1 VGTINDVEA
10 ELTSRLQRLRQEDRV
25 AFAAACAERLM
36 HVGRS
41 GAPTSISGSWSAL
54 CAVLEHLWNEL
65 GGPLPI
71 DIQRRIDLCDSAL
84 LPDDE
89 GEWSVERA
97 MTEDAVNALA
107 YALRCWKTGHQQ
119 DAVWAARR
127 GYEALHYFIE
137 QSEPDSL
144 TWSAQNQS
152 LFDHPLVAAE
162 RARQRRDLEEL
173 LNEKIAKSQLCARAR
188 TEASSFIPGRH
199 E

>member
-1 VGTINDVEA
+1 VGIINNVEA
-10 ELTSRLQRLRQEDRV
+10 ELTAGLHRLRHKDRV

-36 HVGRS
+36 HVGRG

-65 GGPLPI
+65 DGPLPI
-71 DIQRRIDLCDSAL
+71 DIQRRIDVCDSAL
-84 LPDDE
+84 MPGDE

-107 YALRCWKTGHQQ
+107 YALRCWKNGHLQE
-119 DAVWAARR
+119 AVWAARR

-144 TWSAQNQS
+144 TWPAPHQS
-152 LFDHPLVAAE
+152 LFDHPLVAVE
-162 RARQRRDLEEL
+162 LARQRRDLEDL
-173 LNEKIAKSQLCARAR
+173 LNGKIAKSQLCARAR
-188 TEASSFIPGRH
+188 TEASSFIPGRS
-199 E
+199 